1 MQAVN
6 IGIDLGTTNSLV
18 AKFENGKVQVYKNPI
33 GQKETL
39 ASVIAYR
46 KDRIL
51 VGDKARELLTKDA
64 TNVFGGFKRKM
75 GTDEKFYV
83 VNIDD
88 NVTPVDLS
96 VLVLKE
102 LQKFVPTTDALQ
114 AAVITIPASFDSMQS
129 AATIKAGQQAGFSN
143 TFLLQEP
150 IAASLAFFNDLPPDQ
165 LQNAYWL
172 VYDFGGGTFDV
183 ALVHS
188 SDSNLKVIDHKG
200 NNFLGGMDLDY
211 AIIDKIMIPNIKVQ
225 SALENI
231 EEEIKIK
238 NGKYEKLFYQLLYY
252 AEEAKKELSGT
263 DKIVVDIDVELDG
276 VLHNF
281 TIPITSKQLQTLF
294 APKIKET
301 IDLLHQVLDDNK
313 LKPNDIAQIILV
325 GGSTFVPQV
334 RQQLKE
340 QTGIEINFSID
351 PTTAV
356 AVGAAYYAANKYY
369 EPLVVEITPTASSI
383 DFANDILGSID
394 FNDASASLNI
404 QLSYSKTSRDNEE
417 VLLIF
422 AEGNYDNKLYRI
434 TRQDGGYDTGNV
446 TLKSKKTEFLPLIPG
461 VQNNFTLQ
469 VLDADQNVVQ
479 SLTQQIEIMQGK
491 FTIEGQP
498 LPQDICIEVDDVE
511 NNRTKLEVIFE
522 RNSLLPQKRTLYRE
536 VSKTIKKGTTD
547 NILINI
553 IEGDRNARPSSNLTI
568 GYIEISGKDLKN
580 DIVKGSD
587 IEVQI
592 QLSESRELQT
602 TIFVVMSQQEFKS
615 SFAIAEKK
623 INVNR
628 LKEQYINLENELSKT
643 VRQFQQNDEKLWEI
657 KANGFLDELQQLQP
671 VLFKLSE
678 KAKSDE
684 KYIIA
689 EKMAQI
695 SQESDKLGG
704 NERLA
709 AMIDDYLYYKEI
721 VKQNMQ
727 MADFDKD
734 LLEREFR
741 KLEASEDTFMKTKN
755 ASFIQKKTEQLQDL
769 DWRIQGNTISFLITV
784 FNDYK
789 EMEPAYFT
797 SYNSAKA
804 IFKMG
809 DTALENEKFANFR
822 KHVYHASSLLRGQ
835 KNILKQD
842 FNGTGIG

>member
-1 MQAVN
+1 
-6 IGIDLGTTNSLV
+6 
-18 AKFENGKVQVYKNPI
+18 
-33 GQKETL
+33 
-39 ASVIAYR
+39 
-46 KDRIL
+46 
-51 VGDKARELLTKDA
+51 LTKDA

-102 LQKFVPTTDALQ
+102 LQKFVPTTEALQ

-129 AATIKAGQQAGFSN
+129 AATIKAGQQAGFQN

-150 IAASLAFFNDLPPDQ
+150 IAASLAFFNDLPPEQ
-165 LQNAYWL
+165 LQNAHWL

-188 SDSNLKVIDHKG
+188 SDSNLKIIDHKG

-211 AIIDKIMIPNIKVQ
+211 AIIDQIMIPSIKEQTNIDN
-225 SALENI
+225 L

-252 AEEAKKELSGT
+252 AEEAKKELSST
-263 DKIVVDIDVELDG
+263 DKVVVDIDVELDG
-276 VLHNF
+276 EAYNL
-281 TIPITSKQLQTLF
+281 TIPITSQQLQILF
-294 APKIKET
+294 TPKIKET
-301 IDLLHQVLDDNK
+301 IDLLQQVLEDNK
-313 LKPNDIAQIILV
+313 LKTTDIAQIILV
-325 GGSTFVPQV
+325 GGSTFLPQV
-334 RQQLKE
+334 RQQLQE
-340 QTGIEINFSID
+340 QTGIAINFSID

-369 EPLVVEITPTASSI
+369 EPQAIVAQEQASNLNIADDILSSI
-383 DFANDILGSID
+383 NFDEVTANV
-394 FNDASASLNI
+394 SL

-422 AEGNYDNKLYRI
+422 AEGEYDNKFYRI
-434 TRQDGGYDTGNV
+434 TRQDGGFDTGAVNI
-446 TLKSKKTEFLPLIPG
+446 KAKKTEFLPLIPG
-461 VQNNFTLQ
+461 VQNNFILQ
-469 VLDADQNVVQ
+469 VIDAEQNIIQ
-479 SLTQQIEIMQGK
+479 SLTQEINIMQGK

-587 IEVQI
+587 IEIQI

-602 TIFVVMSQQEFKS
+602 AIFVVMSQQEFKS

-628 LKEQYINLENELSKT
+628 LKEQYINLENELSQS
-643 VRQFQQNDEKLWEI
+643 VRQFQQNEEKLWEI
-657 KANGFLDELQQLQP
+657 KANGYLDELRLMQP
-671 VLFKLSE
+671 VLFKLND

-704 NERLA
+704 NERIAGMLE
-709 AMIDDYLYYKEI
+709 DYLYYKE
-721 VKQNMQ
+721 VVYQNLQ
-727 MADFDKD
+727 MVDFEKD
-734 LLEREFR
+734 QLEREYR

-755 ASFIQKKTEQLQDL
+755 ASFVQKKIDQL
-769 DWRIQGNTISFLITV
+769 QGNTISFLITV
-784 FNDYK
+784 FNEYK
-789 EMEPAYFT
+789 EMEPAYFS
-797 SYNSAKA
+797 SYSSAKA

-809 DTALENEKFANFR
+809 DAALEQEKFNDFR
-822 KHVYHASSLLRGQ
+822 KHVYHASSLLKGQ
-835 KNILKQD
+835 RNTLKQD